1 MRWHPLCHCA
11 SSTAVTRKSFYSAAT
26 TTILADVRRR
36 VERQLFAWLIPTL
49 TALVFGGANAAP
61 ASHTKARFDIPSLT
75 LTDALDRFGEQSG
88 FQIVYEHSQLDG
100 RTAPQ
105 ITGEMSAARA
115 LTRLLAGSGLQWD
128 QVNDLTVI
136 VRRPSRIAHSNA
148 ARASAVSTNASLAS
162 EVATLGVIEV
172 TADPRRIV
180 PTHASESTFGFQKP
194 VVETPRSV
202 SFISEET
209 IDLFGLSAVEDLVRV
224 VPGVFTTTRF
234 GIQGAVDVRS
244 VPADT
249 YFRGMKRLSLQG
261 HGRSVLAAMDA
272 IEIVGG
278 PPSPIYGMGKI
289 GGYTNL
295 TPKSGRAQSG
305 SYLIDT
311 IGFTQAVV
319 GEYSRR
325 EFSFGMGG
333 PLPLARRFDKEGGY
347 YVYGLFEDSDSYTD
361 GVPIRQD
368 VLQAASSVDDFLGA
382 MRLETGV
389 SYQMSRTAGALTGRF
404 TQELVDTGRYIRGT
418 PLVDL
423 DANASGAIGYLEMQ
437 RGSPVNG
444 TLSMGNQPLLQTW
457 AWPRDAHGRPLPLDQ
472 FPVVPGI
479 PRQLYDYLQAHPEVD
494 PTGALRAQGVGGPLP
509 LSGSVPIGM
518 ALDPRTV
525 GYDALDWH
533 RAAAFEKDLQARF
546 VTVFLDL
553 VNDADPDFTLKNQ
566 LFYDRMIQY
575 KNSNQPFVQEQDVY
589 VMEDKFTITRR
600 LEDLPSWLSINA
612 LASLNARLTVSE
624 GKSTGND
631 FSSHRTDAMA
641 STWIDALGGM
651 TPNTTFASPLDNS
664 SLATDGYPWVSI
676 YRSRFSELGAALL
689 FDIELWG
696 RTRLLVG
703 GRIDGSDAENV
714 DRAGSFNAT
723 AGTSANPGF
732 YSTADVSAQA
742 WDSGSSWS
750 ASLSQRL
757 FENVWPYATA
767 ARSSIVLDGNNNAL
781 ANEAINAGHIGA
793 AELAEIGVKAQL
805 FDDRLFMSVAAYE
818 QSRVGVDADDV
829 SAIVYAYATATQAR
843 GWELQLKWVPIRSL
857 LLSFYYLDQ
866 TTRFDPN
873 LGSTQLVD
881 ARMLG
886 FQDVID
892 AEGNVIF
899 PAEAFLYGGRARIV
913 LPSGVEQYAKKQG
926 NPERQAAFTMSYQW
940 GNGFGMYF
948 SGNYLS
954 STCTGRLCVVRL
966 PESEVFSIGAFM
978 DLGSWSVKLDVNN
991 AFNERYFRARTGDT
1005 LGNVLA
1011 QALPDRRC
1019 QLTLKYSF

>member
-1 MRWHPLCHCA
+1 M
-11 SSTAVTRKSFYSAAT
+11 
-26 TTILADVRRR
+26 
-36 VERQLFAWLIPTL
+36 ERQLFAWLITTL
-49 TALVFGGANAAP
+49 TALACGDADAAP
-61 ASHTKARFDIPSLT
+61 ASNTKALFAIPSLT
-75 LTDALDRFGEQSG
+75 LADALDRFGEQSG
-88 FQIVYEHSQLDG
+88 LQIVYEPGDLDG

-105 ITGEMSAARA
+105 ITGEMSAAHA

-128 QVNDLTVI
+128 QVNEMTVV
-136 VRRPSRIAHSNA
+136 VRRPTRGAHSNGLRA
-148 ARASAVSTNASLAS
+148 AAMSNTSSLAN
-162 EVATLGVIEV
+162 EIATLSVVEV
-172 TADPRRIV
+172 TADPMRTL
-180 PTHASESTFGFQKP
+180 PTHASESSFGFQKP
-194 VVETPRSV
+194 LVETPRSV

-305 SYLIDT
+305 SYLTDT
-311 IGFTQAVV
+311 IGFAQAIG

-333 PLPLARRFDKEGGY
+333 PLTLAQRFNKEGGY
-347 YVYGLFEDSDSYTD
+347 YIYGLFEDSDSYTD
-361 GVPIRQD
+361 GIPIHQD
-368 VLQAASSVDDFLGA
+368 VLQAATSVDDFVGR

-404 TQELVDTGRYIRGT
+404 TQDLVDTGRYIRGT

-423 DANASGAIGYLEMQ
+423 DANDNGAIGYLEMQ
-437 RGSPVNG
+437 QGSPVNG
-444 TLSMGNQPLLQTW
+444 VLSMTNQPLLQTW
-457 AWPRDAHGRPLPLDQ
+457 AWPRDANGQPLPLDQ
-472 FPVVPGI
+472 FPIVSGI
-479 PRQLYDYLQAHPEVD
+479 PQQFYDYLQAHPEVD
-494 PTGALRAQGVGGPLP
+494 PTGALRAQGVGGPVP
-509 LSGSVPIGM
+509 TSGAVPIGM
-518 ALDPRTV
+518 VLDPRTV
-525 GYDALDWH
+525 GYDTLDWH
-533 RAAAFEKDLQARF
+533 RAAAFEKDLEARF
-546 VTVFLDL
+546 VTLFFDL
-553 VNDADPDFTLKNQ
+553 VNDADPELTFKNQ
-566 LFYDRMIQY
+566 LFYDRMNQY
-575 KNSNQPFVQEQDVY
+575 KNSHQPFVQEQDVY
-589 VMEDKFTITRR
+589 VIEDKFTITHK
-600 LEDLPSWLSINA
+600 LEDLTPWLSVNA

-631 FSSHRTDAMA
+631 FSSHRSDAMA
-641 STWIDALGGM
+641 PTWIDSLGGM
-651 TPNTTFASPLDNS
+651 TPNTTFASPIDNPN
-664 SLATDGYPWVSI
+664 LATDGYPWVSV
-676 YRSRFSELGAALL
+676 YRTKFSELGAALL

-703 GRIDGSDAENV
+703 GRIDGSEAENI

-723 AGTSANPGF
+723 TGTSADAGL
-732 YSTADVSAQA
+732 YSIVDNRAQA
-742 WDSGSSWS
+742 WDSGTSWS
-750 ASLSQRL
+750 ASLSQRVSR
-757 FENVWPYATA
+757 NVWPYATL

-781 ANEAINAGHIGA
+781 TNDTINAGHIGSA
-793 AELAEIGVKAQL
+793 DLAEIGVKAQL
-805 FDDRLFMSVAAYE
+805 FNDRLFISAAAYE
-818 QSRVGVDADDV
+818 QSRVGVDADDEN
-829 SAIVYAYATATQAR
+829 AIVYAYATATETR
-843 GWELQLKWVPIRSL
+843 GWELQFKWVPIRSL

-873 LGSTQLVD
+873 VGSTQLVD
-881 ARMLG
+881 ARTLG
-886 FQDVID
+886 FQDILD
-892 AEGNVIF
+892 AQGNVIF
-899 PAEAFLYGGRARIV
+899 PAEAFLYGGRSRIV
-913 LPSGVEQYAKKQG
+913 LPAGMEQYAQKQG
-926 NPERQAAFTMSYQW
+926 NPRQQAAFTMSYQW
-940 GNGFGMYF
+940 SNGVGLSF

-954 STCTGRLCVVRL
+954 GTCTGRLCVVRL
-966 PESEVFSIGAFM
+966 PESRVFNFGAFM
-978 DLGSWSVKLDVNN
+978 ELGAWSVKFDVNN

>member
-1 MRWHPLCHCA
+1 M
-11 SSTAVTRKSFYSAAT
+11 
-26 TTILADVRRR
+26 
-36 VERQLFAWLIPTL
+36 ERQLFAWLITTL
-49 TALVFGGANAAP
+49 TALAFGSANAAP
-61 ASHTKARFDIPSLT
+61 AANTKARFAIPSLT
-75 LTDALDRFGEQSG
+75 LADALDRFGEQSG
-88 FQIVYEHSQLDG
+88 FQIVYEHSDLDG

-105 ITGEMSAARA
+105 ITGEMSAAHA
-115 LTRLLAGSGLQWD
+115 LTRLLADSGLQWE
-128 QVNDLTVI
+128 QVNDLTLI
-136 VRRPSRIAHSNA
+136 VRRPTRVAQSTRARA
-148 ARASAVSTNASLAS
+148 ARPSNTASLAS
-162 EVATLGVIEV
+162 DIATLAVIEV
-172 TADPRRIV
+172 TADPRRIL
-180 PTHASESTFGFQKP
+180 PTHASESSFGFQKP

-305 SYLIDT
+305 SYLTDT
-311 IGFTQAVV
+311 TGFAQAVA

-333 PLPLARRFDKEGGY
+333 PLSLARRFDKEGGY

-368 VLQAASSVDDFLGA
+368 VLQAATSVDDFLGS

-389 SYQMSRTAGALTGRF
+389 SYQVSRTAGALIGRF
-404 TQELVDTGRYIRGT
+404 TQDLVDTGRYVRGT
-418 PLVDL
+418 PLVNL
-423 DANASGAIGYLEMQ
+423 DANGNGEIGYLEMQ

-444 TLSMGNQPLLQTW
+444 ALSLSSQPLLQTW
-457 AWPRDAHGRPLPLDQ
+457 AWPRDANGQPLPLDR

-479 PRQLYDYLQAHPEVD
+479 PRELYNYLQAHPEVD
-494 PTGALRAQGVGGPLP
+494 PTGALRAQGVGGPVP
-509 LSGSVPIGM
+509 TSGSVPIGM
-518 ALDPRTV
+518 VLDPRTV
-525 GYDALDWH
+525 GYDTLDWH
-533 RAAAFEKDLQARF
+533 RAGAFEKRLEARF
-546 VTVFLDL
+546 VTLFLDL
-553 VNDADPDFTLKNQ
+553 VNDTNPDFTFKNQ

-589 VMEDKFTITRR
+589 VMEDKFTITRK
-600 LEDLPSWLSINA
+600 LENLPTWLSINA

-641 STWIDALGGM
+641 PTWIDSLGGM
-651 TPNTTFASPLDNS
+651 TPNTTFASPIDNPN
-664 SLATDGYPWVSI
+664 LATDGYPWVSI
-676 YRSRFSELGAALL
+676 YRTKFSELGAALL

-703 GRIDGSDAENV
+703 GRIDGSEAENV

-723 AGTSANPGF
+723 TGTSADPGL
-732 YSTADVSAQA
+732 YSTADVRAEA
-742 WDSGSSWS
+742 WDSGASWS
-750 ASLSQRL
+750 ASLSQRV
-757 FENVWPYATA
+757 FGNVWPYATV

-781 ANEAINAGHIGA
+781 TNEAINAGHIGA
-793 AELAEIGVKAQL
+793 ADFAEIGVKTQL
-805 FDDRLFMSVAAYE
+805 FNDRLFISAAAYE
-818 QSRVGVDADDV
+818 QSRAGVDADDAN
-829 SAIVYAYATATQAR
+829 AIVYAYATATKTR
-843 GWELQLKWVPIRSL
+843 GWELQFKWVPIRSL

-873 LGSTQLVD
+873 LGSVQLVD
-881 ARMLG
+881 ARTLG
-886 FQDVID
+886 FQDVLD
-892 AEGNVIF
+892 AQGNVIF

-913 LPSGVEQYAKKQG
+913 LPSGMEQYAKKQG

-940 GNGFGMYF
+940 SNGFGVAF

-954 STCTGRLCVVRL
+954 STCTGRLCVVSL
-966 PESEVFSIGAFM
+966 PESHVVSIGAFM
-978 DLGSWSVKLDVNN
+978 DVGTWSVKLDVNN

-1019 QLTLKYSF
+1019 QLTLKHSF